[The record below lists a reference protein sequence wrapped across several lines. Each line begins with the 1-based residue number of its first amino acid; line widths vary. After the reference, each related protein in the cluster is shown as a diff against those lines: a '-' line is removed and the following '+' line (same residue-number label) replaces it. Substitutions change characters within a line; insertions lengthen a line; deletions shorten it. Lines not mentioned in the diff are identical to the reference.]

1 MSEAAPAF
9 RCSLASLRDDEPLA
23 GSAPSDA
30 RWLMIEQPGAWLPKA
45 ADLLDLPDGVRA
57 GVWADA
63 RVQLIRRHGGGRT
76 PGGLTAYR
84 ADLERGIL
92 ERAVVPALDALPDA
106 GWDAVDGPLWL
117 VCAHGRRDVCCAE
130 LGRPIATRLAARWP
144 EGTWETSHL
153 GGHRFAPTLLAL
165 PSGVVLG
172 RVGEDDAV
180 PAAEALLAGRLPD
193 LAVVRGQAGRPP
205 AAQAAELHV
214 RGARSLSALDAVRS
228 VEVDGDLVHVHL
240 AEGADGADAPVT
252 VRITAS
258 STPRRQSCGDAKV
271 KPATAYVVS
280 EV

>member
-1 MSEAAPAF
+1 MSEASPAF

-57 GVWADA
+57 GAWVDA

-76 PGGLTAYR
+76 PDGLAAYR
-84 ADLERGIL
+84 ADLAVGTL
-92 ERAVVPALDALPDA
+92 ERTVVPSLDALPQA
-106 GWDAVDGPLWL
+106 RWEPEAGPLWL

-144 EGTWETSHL
+144 AGTWETSHL
-153 GGHRFAPTLLAL
+153 GGHRFAATLLAL

-180 PAAEALLAGRLPD
+180 PAAEALLAGRMPE
-193 LAVVRGQAGRPP
+193 LAVVRGQAGRAP

-214 RGARSLSALDAVRS
+214 RTSRSLPALDAVRS
-228 VEVDGDLVHVHL
+228 VEVEGDLVHVHL
-240 AEGADGADAPVT
+240 AERPEAPVT
-252 VRITAS
+252 VRVTAT

-280 EV
+280 EA